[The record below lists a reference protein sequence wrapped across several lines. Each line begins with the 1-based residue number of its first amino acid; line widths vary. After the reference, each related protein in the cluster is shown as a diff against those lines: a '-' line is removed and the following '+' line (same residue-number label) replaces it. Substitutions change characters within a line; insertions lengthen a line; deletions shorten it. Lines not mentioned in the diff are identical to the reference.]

1 MVHPTSHYDPFLSAK
16 LEIHYALYMRKQARG
31 HTFKFISYISD
42 KNWNTVASEL
52 QQIIHTIHYIETKI
66 SILNKQFWIFYFK

>member
-42 KNWNTVASEL
+42 KN
-52 QQIIHTIHYIETKI
+52 
-66 SILNKQFWIFYFK
+66 